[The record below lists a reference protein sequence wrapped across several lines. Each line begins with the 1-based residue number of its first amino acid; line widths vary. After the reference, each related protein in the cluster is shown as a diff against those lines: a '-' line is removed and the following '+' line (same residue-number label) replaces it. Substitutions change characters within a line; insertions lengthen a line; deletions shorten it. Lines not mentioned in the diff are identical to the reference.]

1 MTVINCYESE
11 MNRSISGEG
20 KMINKGNIMVMT
32 IKMALI
38 FFYFIYPFTYN
49 IHVDPWQN
57 HIWFPL
63 EFEIHVSFSNRIVF

>member
-1 MTVINCYESE
+1 MTVINYYESE

-38 FFYFIYPFTYN
+38 FFSNHHFSKNILFIHLPIIYMYRSMAKSYLVP
-49 IHVDPWQN
+49 IGV
-57 HIWFPL
+57 
-63 EFEIHVSFSNRIVF
+63 